1 MEKPITNLQKFYARP
16 YHDLNSPFGVDE
28 KGAFAEYIVHDPN
41 NMKELALGATALI
54 WDRREN
60 QDMWIACRVAGLKI
74 ISPFNPEKQSML
86 YLQDKQYDVNEILKP
101 LDDLNGPHT
110 HQPMI
115 IRVEMLREMLS
126 DESSSNGFISSAI
139 QRPPSAVSK
148 LIF

>member
-16 YHDLNSPFGVDE
+16 YHDVNSPFGVDE
-28 KGAFAEYIVHDPN
+28 RGAFAEYIVHDPN

-86 YLQDKQYDVNEILKP
+86 YLQDQKYDVNEV
-101 LDDLNGPHT
+101 LNN
-110 HQPMI
+110 
-115 IRVEMLREMLS
+115 
-126 DESSSNGFISSAI
+126 SSSCFAPFDK
-139 QRPPSAVSK
+139 RYLV
-148 LIF
+148 LLW